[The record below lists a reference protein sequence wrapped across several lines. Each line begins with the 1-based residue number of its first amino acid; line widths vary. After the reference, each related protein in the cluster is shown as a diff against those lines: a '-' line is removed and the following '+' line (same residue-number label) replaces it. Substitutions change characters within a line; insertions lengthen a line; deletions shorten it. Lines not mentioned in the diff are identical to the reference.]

1 MPRKTAK
8 QPKHPAAKHAKTP
21 AAKPRRGRPAKHAAH
36 TVAGDIKAL
45 VSEVR
50 DLRDLR
56 AKYVTLLAEHNG
68 LLGTLRELST
78 ELAEG
83 ARSAW
88 KEYGSAGTKGPR
100 AAGGRRA
107 RTASTDVDAMT
118 DKLMSVLPAE
128 WKTKEQICA
137 AAGLDPKVANTAFR
151 RLVLGYKR
159 DGKNVAPALKPNGKR
174 GTEGRYRRA
183 GHG

>member
-1 MPRKTAK
+1 MAKSKTVR
-8 QPKHPAAKHAKTP
+8 HPAKHAPKH
-21 AAKPRRGRPAKHAAH
+21 AAPKRRGRPPVKKAAAG
-36 TVAGDIKAL
+36 VAAEIRTL

-56 AKYVTLLAEHNG
+56 SKYVSLLAEHHG

-78 ELAEG
+78 ELADG
-83 ARSAW
+83 ARAAW
-88 KEYGSAGTKGPR
+88 KDYGNAGKAPTAR
-100 AAGGRRA
+100 GGRRV
-107 RTASTDVDAMT
+107 RTSSSDVDAMT
-118 DKLMSVLPAE
+118 DKLLSVLPAD

-137 AAGLDPKVANTAFR
+137 AAKLDPKVANTAFR

-159 DGKNVAPALKPNGKR
+159 GGKAVPAALRTNGKR

-183 GHG
+183 GSGA